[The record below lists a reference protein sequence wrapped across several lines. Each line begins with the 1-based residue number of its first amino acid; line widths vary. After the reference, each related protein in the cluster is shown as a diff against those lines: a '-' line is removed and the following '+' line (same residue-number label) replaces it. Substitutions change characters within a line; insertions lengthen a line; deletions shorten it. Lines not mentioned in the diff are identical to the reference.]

1 MKGKRWELP
10 QKFRTIYW
18 QNFALTASIVML
30 TLALLG
36 ASFFALSY
44 AYAADERSDEMQAL
58 SRGWSRPT
66 PRAAMC
72 AICARWRALPRR

>member
-36 ASFFALSY
+36 ASFGVLDLLGSVCILATVVLL
-44 AYAADERSDEMQAL
+44 AQR
-58 SRGWSRPT
+58 
-66 PRAAMC
+66 
-72 AICARWRALPRR
+72 

>member
-44 AYAADERSDEMQAL
+44 AYAADERSDE
-58 SRGWSRPT
+58 T
-66 PRAAMC
+66 PCREIKTRAGKAV
-72 AICARWRALPRR
+72 